1 MSPPESIKQ
10 FSKWLQNFDYRLL
23 KTADDVGTKFI
34 LSVFEYL
41 GYPEIC
47 HRSQYPLTTYN
58 PGNQTQKF
66 SVAHVY
72 FTTDDFEQQNAET
85 SLMVIETIA
94 PLETNFDAG
103 IKKAKFYSLQ
113 LQPLFFLVTNG
124 YNLQVFQFQ
133 RYRGEDCLFNLTI
146 DALTNPD
153 IASEFYNKLNFAGIK
168 DINKN
173 SDNLLTVA
181 KYGLIEKY
189 LRRHPDLQEFLVKCD
204 FQPEVTR
211 HGNRLIVVQPKVAIA
226 CNLPKAIGEGDCEIE
241 FSSLILKG
249 LKISVNYQNILGNFM
264 LGLNTHPEWKCRPF
278 LQQLDKNAFA
288 AYLGETTIILSETET
303 TDLCLC
309 IDEICREYKN
319 HTIEFENNLETWE
332 FEFINFGGIRG
343 FQLLTIDPKL
353 WELMHKFAQKFDYSQ
368 GKSAWHLFHQENIS
382 IRVSRGIRDHAF
394 IVPQVDNCFYLLNN
408 HKIKIIYEINDV
420 HLKSLERGKISSWQQ
435 DIGLRGTWTARY
447 TKNWLLEQYIPK
459 VIEYYSQQSE
469 LFQADLL
476 PEIIKHK
483 FAQTP
488 IQDINDIKDFL
499 PYLRNIQSWLH
510 NYIENIPAA
519 LLRAYYQAFTDL
531 VRNTDS
537 AIIGIDYI
545 MGNLR
550 GIAWKNAAEET
561 MKTGTFKNAMNCLDQ
576 QVARINNCQVEKS
589 FNADLITRTFIWIIE
604 NGKISFSQ
612 AQMNGAKQALLPLW
626 EQCRFE
632 MRHVF
637 PYR

>member
-1 MSPPESIKQ
+1 M
-10 FSKWLQNFDYRLL
+10 
-23 KTADDVGTKFI
+23 
-34 LSVFEYL
+34 
-41 GYPEIC
+41 
-47 HRSQYPLTTYN
+47 
-58 PGNQTQKF
+58 
-66 SVAHVY
+66 
-72 FTTDDFEQQNAET
+72 
-85 SLMVIETIA
+85 
-94 PLETNFDAG
+94 
-103 IKKAKFYSLQ
+103 
-113 LQPLFFLVTNG
+113 
-124 YNLQVFQFQ
+124 
-133 RYRGEDCLFNLTI
+133 
-146 DALTNPD
+146 
-153 IASEFYNKLNFAGIK
+153 
-168 DINKN
+168 
-173 SDNLLTVA
+173 
-181 KYGLIEKY
+181 
-189 LRRHPDLQEFLVKCD
+189 
-204 FQPEVTR
+204 
-211 HGNRLIVVQPKVAIA
+211 
-226 CNLPKAIGEGDCEIE
+226 
-241 FSSLILKG
+241 
-249 LKISVNYQNILGNFM
+249 
-264 LGLNTHPEWKCRPF
+264 
-278 LQQLDKNAFA
+278 
-288 AYLGETTIILSETET
+288 
-303 TDLCLC
+303 
-309 IDEICREYKN
+309 
-319 HTIEFENNLETWE
+319 
-332 FEFINFGGIRG
+332 
-343 FQLLTIDPKL
+343 
-353 WELMHKFAQKFDYSQ
+353 
-368 GKSAWHLFHQENIS
+368 
-382 IRVSRGIRDHAF
+382 SRGIRDHAF